1 MNQLKNSV
9 RLLGNLGANPE
20 LRELPSGKKLARI
33 NLATSE
39 SYKDAEGNKVTETQW
54 HNLVAWGKTAEY
66 ASKYLTKGSKIA
78 IEGKLINKN
87 FNDKDGNKRY
97 LTEIYVNEIL
107 NVSAKEK

>member
-54 HNLVAWGKTAEY
+54 HNLVAWERLPNTQASILRKEVKLPLKENSSIKTLMTRMA
-66 ASKYLTKGSKIA
+66 TNG
-78 IEGKLINKN
+78 
-87 FNDKDGNKRY
+87 
-97 LTEIYVNEIL
+97 T
-107 NVSAKEK
+107 

>member
-107 NVSAKEK
+107 NVSSKEK

>member
-20 LRELPSGKKLARI
+20 VKELSNGRKLAKL
-33 NLATSE
+33 NLATNE

-66 ASKYLTKGSKIA
+66 ATKYLTKGSKIA
-78 IEGKLINKN
+78 IEGKLINRN

-97 LTEIYVNEIL
+97 MTEIYVNEIL
-107 NVSAKEK
+107 NISTKEN

>member
-20 LRELPSGKKLARI
+20 VKELSNGRKLAKL
-33 NLATSE
+33 NLATNE

-66 ASKYLTKGSKIA
+66 ATKYLTKGSKIA
-78 IEGKLINKN
+78 IEGKLINRN

-97 LTEIYVNEIL
+97 MTEIYVNEIL
-107 NVSAKEK
+107 NISTKDN